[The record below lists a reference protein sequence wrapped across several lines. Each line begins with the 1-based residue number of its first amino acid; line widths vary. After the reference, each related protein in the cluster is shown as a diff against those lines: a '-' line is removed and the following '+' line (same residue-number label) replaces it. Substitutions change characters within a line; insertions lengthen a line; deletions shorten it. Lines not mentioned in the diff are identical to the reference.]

1 MLLKKNPD
9 SPPKGHSYAEA
20 ALTLDCPIGTVN
32 SRLHRGHALL
42 LKKLRAAV
50 RLDLAAPD
58 AQGMRRFA

>member
-1 MLLKKNPD
+1 
-9 SPPKGHSYAEA
+9 
-20 ALTLDCPIGTVN
+20 
-32 SRLHRGHALL
+32 L